1 REDVADAQ
9 AEPELLGDVQFPPTP
24 TADETPMLFDSADDT
39 FVRTLLTETEE
50 GVLFDGTDDWY
61 VRHLLEGTGEPLPVD
76 TTAPPAEPA
85 HAESDRQTMDV
96 ADDTLMHHTV
106 LPEDS

>member
-1 REDVADAQ
+1 VTPAVDEM
-9 AEPELLGDVQFPPTP
+9 PT
-24 TADETPMLFDSADDT
+24 LFDSADDT
-39 FVRTLLTETEE
+39 FVRALLTETDER
-50 GVLFDGTDDWY
+50 VLFDGTDDWY
-61 VRHLLEGTGEPLPVD
+61 VRHLLEGTGEALPVD
-76 TTAPPAEPA
+76 STAPPAEPA

>member
-1 REDVADAQ
+1 MVPDRENVTDVQ
-9 AEPELLGDVQFPPTP
+9 AEPPT
-24 TADETPMLFDSADDT
+24 LFDSADDT
-39 FVRTLLTETEE
+39 FVRTLLTETQE

-76 TTAPPAEPA
+76 NTDPQAGSA
-85 HAESDRQTMDV
+85 HAESNRQTADA
-96 ADDTLMHHTV
+96 ADDTLVHHTV